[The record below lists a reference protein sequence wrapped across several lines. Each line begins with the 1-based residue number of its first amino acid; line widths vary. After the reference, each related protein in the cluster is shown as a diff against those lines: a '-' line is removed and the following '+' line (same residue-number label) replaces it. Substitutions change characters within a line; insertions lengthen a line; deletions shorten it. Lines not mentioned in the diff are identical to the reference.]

1 LKKKGGPL
9 CINSS
14 KKILKISII
23 NPTYPYVY
31 ECIVKIVYYSSE
43 DGNKKFNH
51 HHQYAKISA
60 NANCLIFIVYAV
72 VQRGFNRIKQPNED
86 DR

>member
-1 LKKKGGPL
+1 MKLGGSKAQTPTLKKKGGSL

-14 KKILKISII
+14 KKILKISTI

-51 HHQYAKISA
+51 PKKK
-60 NANCLIFIVYAV
+60 NLTT
-72 VQRGFNRIKQPNED
+72 KKKKKKKKD
-86 DR
+86 L

>member
-51 HHQYAKISA
+51 HHFFSLAKLMGSDSDLE
-60 NANCLIFIVYAV
+60 CFE
-72 VQRGFNRIKQPNED
+72 KWDPK
-86 DR
+86 